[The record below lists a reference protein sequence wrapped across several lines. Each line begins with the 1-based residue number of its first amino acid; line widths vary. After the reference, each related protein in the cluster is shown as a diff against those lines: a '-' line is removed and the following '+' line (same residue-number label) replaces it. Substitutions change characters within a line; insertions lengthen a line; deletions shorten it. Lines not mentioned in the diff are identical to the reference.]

1 MRILKCTAAL
11 FLTVLWA
18 ALCGLYSYA
27 AADNVVWAA
36 VNEQKA
42 VLYLPQ
48 EAQKVTEC
56 LVGSVRCS
64 GIRTKEI
71 SNLEHPV
78 HTLILL
84 DNSLSIPKD
93 SRETISKILQ
103 NLIGNRM
110 QGELYT
116 IATIS
121 DDIRYLCTAESD
133 YLSLGSAI
141 DSITYENQNTQ
152 LSDRV
157 YEAVQKLHESDVNQ
171 FCRVVIISDG
181 VDDKQIGYTH
191 TELENLLRSC
201 GYPIYTVGCGSN
213 DTEERRTRLENLFA
227 LSRVNRGQTFYLGD
241 TTDTFAIAK
250 GICEYNTAQ
259 QVVVTL
265 PDEVCDGSVRALQ
278 ITSEAGVY
286 STQLE
291 MPFVAAPAASASV
304 ASSAAPSE
312 AASSAAPV
320 EQEADSSIK
329 DKLPLIALAGGGA
342 VVVVGAVIAAVVL
355 LKRKKDAAKEETVEK
370 EEPPKRGGSVIV
382 TVDDGVSS
390 IQQAWNA
397 PSKPVAPP
405 VQVPPVQVQNPGRN
419 VVREA
424 TPPNDTIRMFSK
436 TASGRTLCLANL
448 NNPAC
453 TYEVPLK
460 GTVRIGR
467 NPDCNL
473 VLDRPSVSKYQC
485 EISVQE
491 GRAYIRNLSSTN
503 RTQVNGHPLM
513 EAEALPETFTLTMGN
528 EKMKAVIR

>member
-213 DTEERRTRLENLFA
+213 DTEARRTRLENLFA

-241 TTDTFAIAK
+241 TKDTFAIAK

-397 PSKPVAPP
+397 PSKPAAPP
-405 VQVPPVQVQNPGRN
+405 VQVPPVQVPNPGRN
-419 VVREA
+419 VIREA

>member
-1 MRILKCTAAL
+1 MRTLKRTAAL

-18 ALCGLYSYA
+18 ALCSLCSYA

-36 VNEQKA
+36 VKEQKA

-56 LVGSVRCS
+56 LVGSVRSS
-64 GIRTKEI
+64 GIQTKEI
-71 SNLEHPV
+71 SKLEHPV
-78 HTLILL
+78 HTLVLL

-133 YLSLGSAI
+133 YLSLSSAI

-157 YEAVQKLHESDVNQ
+157 YEAVQKLHESDANQ

-213 DTEERRTRLENLFA
+213 DTEARRTRLENLFA
-227 LSRVNRGQTFYLGD
+227 LSRVNRGQSFYLGD
-241 TTDTFAIAK
+241 TKDPFAIAK

-259 QVVVTL
+259 QVVVNL
-265 PDEVCDGSVRALQ
+265 PNEVCDGSVRALQ
-278 ITSEAGVY
+278 ITSETGVY
-286 STQLE
+286 NTQLE
-291 MPFVAAPAASASV
+291 MPFVAASAASTSE
-304 ASSAAPSE
+304 ASSAASSE
-312 AASSAAPV
+312 EASSAAPV
-320 EQEADSSIK
+320 KQEADSSMK

-342 VVVVGAVIAAVVL
+342 VVVVAAVIAAAVL
-355 LKRKKDAAKEETVEK
+355 LKRKKNASKEETVEK

-382 TVDDGVSS
+382 TVDDSVSS
-390 IQQAWNA
+390 IQQAWNE
-397 PSKPVAPP
+397 PSKPVA
-405 VQVPPVQVQNPGRN
+405 PPVQVQNPGRN
-419 VVREA
+419 VIREEA
-424 TPPNDTIRMFSK
+424 SPNDTIRIFSK
-436 TASGRTLCLANL
+436 TALGRTLCLVNL

-485 EISVQE
+485 EISMQE
-491 GRAYIRNLSSTN
+491 GRVYIKNLSSTN

-513 EAEALPETFTLTMGN
+513 EAEVLPETFTLTMGN

>member
-36 VNEQKA
+36 VKEQNA

-71 SNLEHPV
+71 SKLEHPV

-213 DTEERRTRLENLFA
+213 DTEARRTRLENLFA

-241 TTDTFAIAK
+241 TKDTFAIA
-250 GICEYNTAQ
+250 
-259 QVVVTL
+259 
-265 PDEVCDGSVRALQ
+265 
-278 ITSEAGVY
+278 
-286 STQLE
+286 
-291 MPFVAAPAASASV
+291 
-304 ASSAAPSE
+304 
-312 AASSAAPV
+312 
-320 EQEADSSIK
+320 
-329 DKLPLIALAGGGA
+329 
-342 VVVVGAVIAAVVL
+342 
-355 LKRKKDAAKEETVEK
+355 
-370 EEPPKRGGSVIV
+370 
-382 TVDDGVSS
+382 
-390 IQQAWNA
+390 
-397 PSKPVAPP
+397 
-405 VQVPPVQVQNPGRN
+405 
-419 VVREA
+419 
-424 TPPNDTIRMFSK
+424 
-436 TASGRTLCLANL
+436 
-448 NNPAC
+448 
-453 TYEVPLK
+453 
-460 GTVRIGR
+460 
-467 NPDCNL
+467 
-473 VLDRPSVSKYQC
+473 
-485 EISVQE
+485 
-491 GRAYIRNLSSTN
+491 
-503 RTQVNGHPLM
+503 
-513 EAEALPETFTLTMGN
+513 
-528 EKMKAVIR
+528 

>member
-71 SNLEHPV
+71 SKLEHPV

-213 DTEERRTRLENLFA
+213 DTEARRTRLENLFA

-241 TTDTFAIAK
+241 TKDTFAIAK

-286 STQLE
+286 NTQLE

-304 ASSAAPSE
+304 ASSAALSE

-405 VQVPPVQVQNPGRN
+405 VQVPPVQVPNPGRN
-419 VVREA
+419 VIREA

>member
-18 ALCGLYSYA
+18 TLCGLYSYA

-36 VNEQKA
+36 VKEQNA

-64 GIRTKEI
+64 GIRTTEI
-71 SNLEHPV
+71 SKLEHPV

-213 DTEERRTRLENLFA
+213 DTEARRTRLENLFA
-227 LSRVNRGQTFYLGD
+227 LSRVNRGQAFYLGD
-241 TTDTFAIAK
+241 TKDTFAIAK

-405 VQVPPVQVQNPGRN
+405 VQVPNLGRN

-424 TPPNDTIRMFSK
+424 ASPNDTIRMFSK

>member
-27 AADNVVWAA
+27 ATDNVVWAA
-36 VNEQKA
+36 VKEQKA

-56 LVGSVRCS
+56 LVGTVRCS
-64 GIRTKEI
+64 DIRTKEI
-71 SNLEHPV
+71 SQLEHPV

-191 TELENLLRSC
+191 TELETLLRSC

-213 DTEERRTRLENLFA
+213 DTEARRTRLENLFA

-250 GICEYNTAQ
+250 GICEYNAAQ
-259 QVVVTL
+259 QVMVTL

-286 STQLE
+286 NTQLE

-320 EQEADSSIK
+320 EQKADSSIK

-342 VVVVGAVIAAVVL
+342 VVVVAAVVAAAVL
-355 LKRKKDAAKEETVEK
+355 LKRKKNAAKEEPVEK
-370 EEPPKRGGSVIV
+370 EELPKRGGSVIV

-390 IQQAWNA
+390 IQQAWNE

-405 VQVPPVQVQNPGRN
+405 VQAQNPGRN
-419 VVREA
+419 VIREEA
-424 TPPNDTIRMFSK
+424 SPNDTIRIFSK
-436 TASGRTLCLANL
+436 TASGRTFCLVNL

-485 EISVQE
+485 EISMQE
-491 GRAYIRNLSSTN
+491 GRVYIKNLSSTN

-513 EAEALPETFTLTMGN
+513 EAEVLPETFTLTMGN

>member
-1 MRILKCTAAL
+1 MRTLKRTAAL

-18 ALCGLYSYA
+18 ALCSLCSYA

-36 VNEQKA
+36 VKEQKA

-56 LVGSVRCS
+56 LVGSVRSS
-64 GIRTKEI
+64 GIQTKEI
-71 SNLEHPV
+71 SKLEHPV
-78 HTLILL
+78 HTLVLL

-157 YEAVQKLHESDVNQ
+157 YEAVQKLHESDANQ

-213 DTEERRTRLENLFA
+213 DTEARRTRLENLFA
-227 LSRVNRGQTFYLGD
+227 LSRVNRGQSFYLGD
-241 TTDTFAIAK
+241 TKDTFAIAK

-259 QVVVTL
+259 QVVVNL

-278 ITSEAGVY
+278 ITSKTGVY
-286 STQLE
+286 NTQLE
-291 MPFVAAPAASASV
+291 MPFVAASAASTSE
-304 ASSAAPSE
+304 ASSAASSE

-320 EQEADSSIK
+320 EQEADSIMK

-342 VVVVGAVIAAVVL
+342 VVVVAAVIAAAVL
-355 LKRKKDAAKEETVEK
+355 LKRKKNASKEETVEK

-382 TVDDGVSS
+382 TVDDSVSS
-390 IQQAWNA
+390 IQQAWNE
-397 PSKPVAPP
+397 PSKPAAPP
-405 VQVPPVQVQNPGRN
+405 VQAQNIVRN
-419 VVREA
+419 AIREEA
-424 TPPNDTIRMFSK
+424 SPNDTIRMFSK
-436 TASGRTLCLANL
+436 TASGRTLCLTNL
-448 NNPAC
+448 NNTAC

-460 GTVRIGR
+460 GKVIIGR

-485 EISVQE
+485 EIFMQE
-491 GRAYIRNLSSTN
+491 GRVYVRNLSTTN
-503 RTQVNGHPLM
+503 RTQVNGHLLM
-513 EAEALPETFTLTMGN
+513 EAEALPETFTLTMGH

>member
-1 MRILKCTAAL
+1 MRILKRTAAL

-18 ALCGLYSYA
+18 ALCGLCSYA

-36 VNEQKA
+36 VKEQKA

-64 GIRTKEI
+64 GIQTKEI
-71 SNLEHPV
+71 SKLEHPV

-157 YEAVQKLHESDVNQ
+157 YEAVQQLHESDAAQ

-213 DTEERRTRLENLFA
+213 DTETRRTRLENLFA
-227 LSRVNRGQTFYLGD
+227 LSRVNHGQAFYLGD
-241 TTDTFAIAK
+241 TKDTFAIAK
-250 GICEYNTAQ
+250 GICEYNAAQ
-259 QVVVTL
+259 QVIVNL

-278 ITSEAGVY
+278 ITSETGVY
-286 STQLE
+286 NTQLE
-291 MPFVAAPAASASV
+291 MPFVAEPAASSSKASSV
-304 ASSAAPSE
+304 ASTAASSE
-312 AASSAAPV
+312 AASSTAPV
-320 EQEADSSIK
+320 EQETDRNVENN
-329 DKLPLIALAGGGA
+329 LPLIALAGGG
-342 VVVVGAVIAAVVL
+342 VVVIVIVAAAVVL
-355 LKRKKDAAKEETVEK
+355 LLRRKKTPAQEEAAEK

-382 TVDDGVSS
+382 TVDDGEPS

-397 PSKPVAPP
+397 PSKSAAPP
-405 VQVPPVQVQNPGRN
+405 IQPQNI
-419 VVREA
+419 VKSAVRES
-424 TPPNDTIRMFSK
+424 TSPNDTIRMFSK
-436 TASGRTLCLANL
+436 TAPGRTLCLTNI
-448 NNPAC
+448 NNPAS

-460 GTVRIGR
+460 GTVIIGR
-467 NPDCNL
+467 NPDCSL

-485 EISVQE
+485 EIFVRE
-491 GRAYIRNLSSTN
+491 GRTYIRNLSATN
-503 RTQVNGHPLM
+503 HTQVNGHPSM
-513 EAEALPETFTLTMGN
+513 EAEVLPETFVLTMGN

>member
-18 ALCGLYSYA
+18 TLCGLYSYA

-36 VNEQKA
+36 VKEQNA

-71 SNLEHPV
+71 SKLEHPV

-213 DTEERRTRLENLFA
+213 DTEARRTRLENLFA
-227 LSRVNRGQTFYLGD
+227 LSRVNRGQAFYLGD
-241 TTDTFAIAK
+241 TKDTFAIAK

-405 VQVPPVQVQNPGRN
+405 VQVPNPVRN

-424 TPPNDTIRMFSK
+424 ASPNDTIRMFSK

-485 EISVQE
+485 EISMQE

>member
-27 AADNVVWAA
+27 ATDNVVWAA

-71 SNLEHPV
+71 SKLEHPV

-241 TTDTFAIAK
+241 TKDTFAIAK

-355 LKRKKDAAKEETVEK
+355 LKRKKDAAKEEPVEK

-419 VVREA
+419 VIREA

>member
-27 AADNVVWAA
+27 ATDNVVWAA
-36 VNEQKA
+36 VKEQKA

-56 LVGSVRCS
+56 LVGTVRCS
-64 GIRTKEI
+64 DIRTKEI
-71 SNLEHPV
+71 SQLEHPV

-191 TELENLLRSC
+191 TELETLLRSC

-213 DTEERRTRLENLFA
+213 DTEARRTRLENLFA

-250 GICEYNTAQ
+250 GICEYNAAQ

-286 STQLE
+286 NTQLE

-342 VVVVGAVIAAVVL
+342 VVVVAAVVAAAVL
-355 LKRKKDAAKEETVEK
+355 LKRKKNAA
-370 EEPPKRGGSVIV
+370 
-382 TVDDGVSS
+382 
-390 IQQAWNA
+390 
-397 PSKPVAPP
+397 
-405 VQVPPVQVQNPGRN
+405 
-419 VVREA
+419 
-424 TPPNDTIRMFSK
+424 
-436 TASGRTLCLANL
+436 
-448 NNPAC
+448 
-453 TYEVPLK
+453 
-460 GTVRIGR
+460 
-467 NPDCNL
+467 
-473 VLDRPSVSKYQC
+473 
-485 EISVQE
+485 
-491 GRAYIRNLSSTN
+491 
-503 RTQVNGHPLM
+503 
-513 EAEALPETFTLTMGN
+513 
-528 EKMKAVIR
+528 

>member
-36 VNEQKA
+36 VKEQNA

-71 SNLEHPV
+71 SKLEHPV

-201 GYPIYTVGCGSN
+201 GYPIYTVGCGTN
-213 DTEERRTRLENLFA
+213 DTEARRTRLENLFA
-227 LSRVNRGQTFYLGD
+227 LSRVNRGQAFYLGD
-241 TTDTFAIAK
+241 TKDTFAIAK

-397 PSKPVAPP
+397 PSKPAAPP
-405 VQVPPVQVQNPGRN
+405 VQVPNPGRN

-424 TPPNDTIRMFSK
+424 ASPNDTIRMFSK

-485 EISVQE
+485 EISMQE

>member
-1 MRILKCTAAL
+1 MRILKRTAVL

-18 ALCGLYSYA
+18 ALCSLCSYA

-36 VNEQKA
+36 VKEQKA

-56 LVGSVRCS
+56 LVGSVRSS
-64 GIRTKEI
+64 GIQTKEI
-71 SNLEHPV
+71 SKLEHPV
-78 HTLILL
+78 HTLVLL

-157 YEAVQKLHESDVNQ
+157 YEAVQKLHESDANQ

-213 DTEERRTRLENLFA
+213 DTEARRTRLENLFA
-227 LSRVNRGQTFYLGD
+227 LSRVNRGQSFYLGD
-241 TTDTFAIAK
+241 TKDTFAIAK

-259 QVVVTL
+259 QIVVNL

-278 ITSEAGVY
+278 ITSETGVY
-286 STQLE
+286 NTQLE
-291 MPFVAAPAASASV
+291 MPFVAEPAASASE
-304 ASSAAPSE
+304 ASSAASSE

-320 EQEADSSIK
+320 EQEANSSMK

-342 VVVVGAVIAAVVL
+342 VVVVAAVIAAAVL
-355 LKRKKDAAKEETVEK
+355 LKRKKSASKEETVEK
-370 EEPPKRGGSVIV
+370 EELPKRGGSVIV

-390 IQQAWNA
+390 IPQAWNE
-397 PSKPVAPP
+397 PSKPAAPP
-405 VQVPPVQVQNPGRN
+405 VQAPNTVRN
-419 VVREA
+419 AIREE
-424 TPPNDTIRMFSK
+424 TSPNDTIRMFSK
-436 TASGRTLCLANL
+436 TASGRILSLTNL
-448 NNPAC
+448 NNPAR

-460 GTVRIGR
+460 GKVIIGR

-485 EISVQE
+485 EIFMQE
-491 GRAYIRNLSSTN
+491 GRAYVRNLSATN

>member
-27 AADNVVWAA
+27 ATDNVVWAA
-36 VNEQKA
+36 VKEQKA

-56 LVGSVRCS
+56 LVGTVRCS
-64 GIRTKEI
+64 DIRTKEI
-71 SNLEHPV
+71 SQLEHPV

-191 TELENLLRSC
+191 TELETLLRSC

-213 DTEERRTRLENLFA
+213 DTEARRTRLENLFA

-250 GICEYNTAQ
+250 GICEYNAAQ

-286 STQLE
+286 NTQLE

-342 VVVVGAVIAAVVL
+342 VVVVAAVVAAAVL
-355 LKRKKDAAKEETVEK
+355 LKRKKNAAKEEPVEK
-370 EEPPKRGGSVIV
+370 EELPKRGGSVIV

-390 IQQAWNA
+390 IQQAWNE
-397 PSKPVAPP
+397 PSKPV
-405 VQVPPVQVQNPGRN
+405 VPPVQAQNPVRN
-419 VVREA
+419 VIREEA
-424 TPPNDTIRMFSK
+424 SPNDTIRIFSK
-436 TASGRTLCLANL
+436 TASGRTLCLVNL

-485 EISVQE
+485 EISMQE
-491 GRAYIRNLSSTN
+491 GRVYIKNLSSTN

-513 EAEALPETFTLTMGN
+513 EAEVLPETFTLTMGN